1 MKETGQGAFEV
12 HRSLLEG
19 LAYRMC
25 GVRADA
31 QDIVQETHIR
41 WNAAHPAHIANPR
54 AWLVTVCTRLAMDH
68 LKSARVRREQYVGV
82 WLPEPFLESPAP
94 SPAAQ
99 SRIDDSVSMALMLA
113 LERLTPAE
121 RAAFLLHDVFGYD
134 FDEIADIIGKSPE
147 SCRKSASRA
156 RKAVRENRPRF
167 AASPETHRRLLD
179 AFLGAVRQGDTET
192 LKSVLT
198 ESIAFHSDGG
208 GLVNT
213 APGVLHGPD
222 AVITFFL
229 DVWRENIRP
238 SDRLRMDHCWFNGQ
252 PGALIYRNDQLEVA
266 LTLSVDDNQ
275 ISRLFALR
283 NPEKLAAFQPS

>member
-1 MKETGQGAFEV
+1 MKETGQGTFEA

-31 QDIVQETHIR
+31 QDLVQETHIQ
-41 WNAAHPAHIANPR
+41 WNAADSAHIANPR
-54 AWLVTVCTRLAMDH
+54 AWLVTICTRLAMDH

-94 SPAAQ
+94 SPATQ
-99 SRIDDSVSMALMLA
+99 SRIDDLVSVALMLA

-134 FDEIADIIGKSPE
+134 FDEIADILGKSPE
-147 SCRKSASRA
+147 GCRKSASRA

-167 AASPETHRRLLD
+167 AASPEAHRRLLD
-179 AFLGAVRQGDTET
+179 AFLSAGRQGDTET

-198 ESIAFHSDGG
+198 AHIEFHSDGG
-208 GLVNT
+208 GLVKT
-213 APGVLHGPD
+213 APGVLHGHE
-222 AVITFFL
+222 AVITFFQ
-229 DVWRENIRP
+229 DVWRGNIRP
-238 SDRLRMDHCWFNGQ
+238 DDRLRIDHRWFNGQ
-252 PGALIYRNDQLEVA
+252 PGVLIYRNDQLQVGLAVSVA
-266 LTLSVDDNQ
+266 DNQ

-283 NPEKLAAFQPS
+283 NPEKLAAFKT